1 MGKPKGD
8 GARSKS
14 RPSSSSSAASLLPSG
29 VSTVGFGGY
38 LGSSRVDSSSLAE
51 DSVAFLDVD
60 SEMTQHLKRLGRKD
74 PTTKLKALTTLA
86 VLFKEKPTEELVQI
100 IPQWAFEYRKL
111 LHDFNRE
118 ARRATHDT
126 MTALVMAIRKGLA
139 PHLKSLMGPWWFSQ
153 FDPVPEV
160 SLAAR
165 LSLEAAFPMQERRLD
180 ALMFCVNEIFLY
192 LDENLKLTPQTMFD
206 KAIPAD
212 ELEDMHQ
219 RAISS
224 SLLAI
229 ATLID
234 ILLVVKMPN
243 SDNGNCS
250 PEQKL
255 VSRARTAAVSS
266 VENLL
271 AMHKCFLQHMKSK
284 HPSVRTATYSI
295 IASIIKNIP
304 HVLNEE
310 NVKVLS
316 TAILGV
322 LQEKD
327 ASCHSSMWDML
338 LLFSKKI
345 PNGWS
350 YCNTQK
356 VVLNRFWHFLRN
368 GCHGSQQVSYPV
380 LVLFLD
386 SIPTDVNLGEQFVDY
401 FFQNLWAGRY
411 SSCHSLADSKALF
424 GAFKECFLWV
434 LHHVSRYCKT
444 TDDQSELPIKLINDI
459 FVELLLNDYLLSASV
474 KKRDE
479 SSQARSDISTD
490 GGSSL
495 SHERPQQRVNSSH
508 QAFFTEELLRCI
520 IGILLEIS
528 QEDQNLTCVFC
539 TSFQKDCLEIIREGD
554 SLQNF
559 PECIERIV
567 RFFLAIDKCIL
578 LKGHDW
584 PLHFLGRPLFFT
596 TFPVIKSMD
605 SLDAVKLLSILVE
618 IFGPDQIFSEFDS
631 PNAMDIETK
640 TKHFFHTFNN
650 DFIPWCLEGVGS
662 FGNLKLDFLLDL
674 FQDDYFFQQW
684 CAVITYCVDDTKFT
698 ETSDNISN
706 IQVLAI
712 LIGKVRERIRSKKLG
727 RLRKFGLSP
736 EHWHHDLLN
745 SSAISFAHQ
754 TSMINCHAQFL
765 CAVLGG
771 SAEDDQLCFL
781 SKETLIIVWE
791 GILRKMTSLLTS
803 SSFHWVHFACSLIL
817 GSDHNDFL
825 KLQEASFSMKVAMAQ
840 FSFEVLKGSIFCLK
854 IIDDSCTL
862 VSSLLATLFVLDW
875 ENCMMALTCTNDK
888 FDCSKYAGDIDN
900 SLLETEVLGNEEQVD
915 AKLALGRKF
924 CAYRRKITPNF
935 LKNTSRETQSRFQN
949 ILVKIVR
956 FALLDSD
963 DLVSPKESIS
973 FCEWVLDMAEII
985 CDTRKEMQIL
995 LDQLFQ
1001 EGKSWPFWVKSL
1013 IDSGNRVA
1021 TFQRETASLSVNEH
1035 HNHSFVAFADKLVS
1049 RLGVD
1054 VVIAGLTEISIGSSR
1069 IEVVSGFSSPYKR
1082 EWLAAEIIS
1091 SWEWQVSNATEAFLP
1106 LLSKYARTETSTLEA
1121 NILFSIINTLID
1133 GAITHETHDHW
1144 ASFDSWRVL
1153 HDEFDKINDPFLRGL
1168 VSLLSTLFVKEK
1180 VWGKC
1185 EAIQLFKQL
1194 MDKLYV
1200 GTSVVQ
1206 YCLRILPFI
1215 LSIIIPSALENSES
1229 DGTTEEILKDSLH
1242 ENPTRKYVM
1251 SWLENSLSFPSII
1264 SAKTEQDVE
1273 EWIQAVISCYPL
1285 RTTME
1290 TGKFEVSLLRNV
1302 SNEEATLL
1310 LSLFRKQVC
1319 FNDASAAT
1327 NQKQIILGKLI
1338 AVSVGYC
1345 WQKFDKDDW
1354 SFVLD
1359 NSHRWLESSVLL
1371 LEEITDSIDDAIVN
1385 HTIINGLEC
1394 TQKKLEIS
1402 LQNYDPW
1409 IFHLSTAALV
1419 TLCLLSQ
1426 PEEHEKTDSTE
1437 ALHHIK
1443 LGKWAAMKD
1452 QTMASILRLFFATG
1466 ASEAI
1471 ANSCN
1476 GNLSNVV
1483 ASSRL
1488 MQSHFWGMIASFV
1501 WNSPKLVRSAAVESM
1516 KLWGLSKDSISSLY
1530 AILFS
1535 SRPISSLQFAA
1546 YCLLSSEPLCHLS
1559 VASEGSLEGEGS
1571 SFMESE
1577 LSLDVESSSEETFCL
1592 RDEISFLIQRQ
1603 SADLPEMDLIS
1614 QERVNVFIAWALLLS
1629 CLNSFSPSSK
1639 AREKMVQYIQDSVS
1653 STILDCIFQ
1662 HIPLKSGAN
1671 NVKKKEI
1678 ELAVEASNAAN
1689 AARHSIT
1696 TCSLELYV
1704 QSLWPVRIDTMAS
1717 LAGSIYGMM
1726 IHLLPSYVRNWFSSL
1741 RDRSLSSAV
1750 ESFTKAWC
1758 SPPLLLD
1765 ELSQVKETV
1774 FADDNF
1780 SVSVNRSASEIIA
1793 TYKKEETGM
1802 DLVIHLPSSY
1812 PLRPVDVECAR
1823 SLGISEV
1830 KQRKWLLSL
1839 TAFVRN
1845 QNGAIAEAIR
1855 IWKSNFDKEFLGV
1868 EECPICYSI
1877 NHTTN
1882 HSLPRLACKTCK
1894 HKFHSACLYKWFS
1907 TSHKSTCPLCQSP
1920 F

>member
-1 MGKPKGD
+1 
-8 GARSKS
+8 
-14 RPSSSSSAASLLPSG
+14 
-29 VSTVGFGGY
+29 
-38 LGSSRVDSSSLAE
+38 
-51 DSVAFLDVD
+51 
-60 SEMTQHLKRLGRKD
+60 
-74 PTTKLKALTTLA
+74 
-86 VLFKEKPTEELVQI
+86 
-100 IPQWAFEYRKL
+100 
-111 LHDFNRE
+111 
-118 ARRATHDT
+118 
-126 MTALVMAIRKGLA
+126 
-139 PHLKSLMGPWWFSQ
+139 
-153 FDPVPEV
+153 
-160 SLAAR
+160 
-165 LSLEAAFPMQERRLD
+165 MQERRLD

>member
-1845 QNGAIAEAIR
+1845 QR
-1855 IWKSNFDKEFLGV
+1855 VSW
-1868 EECPICYSI
+1868 C
-1877 NHTTN
+1877 TN
-1882 HSLPRLACKTCK
+1882 ILQSKIQCVHNARSPKYVWVL
-1894 HKFHSACLYKWFS
+1894 CLNE
-1907 TSHKSTCPLCQSP
+1907 
-1920 F
+1920 